1 MSIMR
6 NFIILSIV
14 VFLTSCSTKIIKE
27 TPLDYSFMPK
37 YLDIDSIQPFILDD
51 TNRVVDSSYMD
62 FVSIPLNG
70 GKLIGINKDTLK
82 LPPGVLIS
90 DRKAALYT
98 FYLASWE
105 RQQKELKY
113 TKYLMSEYYSKAKA
127 AEVLYQKEIVR
138 LEKKSERS
146 WLEKNMGYIG
156 FGSGI
161 ATAILT
167 AYVLFGGT
175 NLIK

>member
-1 MSIMR
+1 MITMK
-6 NFIILSIV
+6 NYIILAIA
-14 VFLTSCSTKIIKE
+14 VFLTSCSPKIIKE
-27 TPLDYSFMPK
+27 TPLDYSVMPQ
-37 YLDIDSIQPFILDD
+37 YLDLDSIKPFHLDD
-51 TNRVVDSSYMD
+51 TNRVVDSTYTD
-62 FVSIPLNG
+62 FVSIPLDG
-70 GKLIGINKDTLK
+70 GKLIGSNKDTLK
-82 LPPGVLIS
+82 IPPGVLIS
-90 DRKAALYT
+90 ERKAALYT

-161 ATAILT
+161 ATALLT